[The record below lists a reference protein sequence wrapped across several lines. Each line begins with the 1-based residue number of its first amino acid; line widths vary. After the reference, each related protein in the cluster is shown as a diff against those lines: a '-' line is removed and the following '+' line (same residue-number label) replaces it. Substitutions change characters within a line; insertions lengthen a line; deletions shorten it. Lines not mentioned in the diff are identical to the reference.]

1 MTDLQAVVGGARLGW
16 ARLGWTRMGWASA
29 AVWLVLATGAV
40 AQLQSQSQSPGRA
53 VSAGVDRPNEARPSD
68 SRSSEQRP
76 NPARGDSPRS
86 GPVRPDLSQTEV
98 EPRGPRGRPDLEAGP
113 AGAAPR
119 RLTPETQGGR
129 RTGRLEAGRGAESGR
144 GADERAEP
152 NGEAAAVR
160 PVGHAEPELPVDA
173 PPSQPPSL
181 EQVTRGAPF
190 ALGLAVLSIVPTVL
204 LMTTCYIRFSIVFGI
219 LRQGLGTPQF
229 PPNSVMT
236 ALCLFLTCL
245 VMRPVWQAS
254 YDRGFVPWLEARE
267 QEQQPQLAPLVG
279 EAIQPVRDYMSD
291 QIERAGNSET
301 VWMLV
306 ESEERTDGAADPRQ
320 PAPTSYDQIPLP
332 TLAAAFVLS
341 ELKVGMV
348 IGFQILLPFLVI
360 DLTVG
365 LLLSILGLQGLS
377 AGQIA
382 LPFKL
387 LLFILVDGWTLVV
400 GRLMSSVGH

>member
-1 MTDLQAVVGGARLGW
+1 MGAEG
-16 ARLGWTRMGWASA
+16 A
-29 AVWLVLATGAV
+29 AEVANSVTG
-40 AQLQSQSQSPGRA
+40 
-53 VSAGVDRPNEARPSD
+53 E
-68 SRSSEQRP
+68 
-76 NPARGDSPRS
+76 
-86 GPVRPDLSQTEV
+86 VRP
-98 EPRGPRGRPDLEAGP
+98 AGY
-113 AGAAPR
+113 
-119 RLTPETQGGR
+119 E
-129 RTGRLEAGRGAESGR
+129 
-144 GADERAEP
+144 
-152 NGEAAAVR
+152 
-160 PVGHAEPELPVDA
+160 EL
-173 PPSQPPSL
+173 QPPGDDRQDHPAAL

-204 LMTTCYIRFSIVFGI
+204 LMTTCYIRFSIVLGM

-229 PPNSVMT
+229 PPNSVLT

-267 QEQQPQLAPLVG
+267 QDRQPSLAPLVG
-279 EAIQPVRDYMSD
+279 AAVQPVRDYMSD

-306 ESEERTDGAADPRQ
+306 DTDERPEGGAQGSRQ
-320 PAPTSYDQIPLP
+320 PTPTSYDQIPLP

-341 ELKVGMV
+341 ELQVGMV

-365 LLLSILGLQGLS
+365 LLLSILGLQGVA
-377 AGQIA
+377 AGQVA

-387 LLFILVDGWTLVV
+387 LLFLLVDGWTLVV

>member
-40 AQLQSQSQSPGRA
+40 AQPQSQSPGRA
-53 VSAGVDRPNEARPSD
+53 VSAGVDRPNESRPGD
-68 SRSSEQRP
+68 SRSSEPRP
-76 NPARGDSPRS
+76 SPARGDSPRS
-86 GPVRPDLSQTEV
+86 GPVRPDLSQPAV
-98 EPRGPRGRPDLEAGP
+98 EPRGPRGRPDPEAGP

-129 RTGRLEAGRGAESGR
+129 RTGRLEAGR

-204 LMTTCYIRFSIVFGI
+204 LMTTCYIRFSIVFGM

-267 QEQQPQLAPLVG
+267 QDQQPQLSPLVG

-306 ESEERTDGAADPRQ
+306 ESEERTDGAAGPRQ

>member
-1 MTDLQAVVGGARLGW
+1 R
-16 ARLGWTRMGWASA
+16 
-29 AVWLVLATGAV
+29 
-40 AQLQSQSQSPGRA
+40 
-53 VSAGVDRPNEARPSD
+53 
-68 SRSSEQRP
+68 
-76 NPARGDSPRS
+76 PARAESSPVDD
-86 GPVRPDLSQTEV
+86 PVESE
-98 EPRGPRGRPDLEAGP
+98 
-113 AGAAPR
+113 
-119 RLTPETQGGR
+119 
-129 RTGRLEAGRGAESGR
+129 RGAE
-144 GADERAEP
+144 GAAEVANP
-152 NGEAAAVR
+152 VTGEVR
-160 PVGHAEPELPVDA
+160 PAGYEEL
-173 PPSQPPSL
+173 QPPGDDRRDHPAAL
-181 EQVTRGAPF
+181 EQVTRGVPF

-204 LMTTCYIRFSIVFGI
+204 LMTTCYIRFSIVLGM

-229 PPNSVMT
+229 PPNSVLT

-267 QEQQPQLAPLVG
+267 QDRQPSLAPLVG
-279 EAIQPVRDYMSD
+279 AAVQPVRDYMSD

-306 ESEERTDGAADPRQ
+306 DTDERTEGVAQCSRQ
-320 PAPTSYDQIPLP
+320 PTPTSYDQIPLP

-341 ELKVGMV
+341 ELQVGMV

-365 LLLSILGLQGLS
+365 LLLSILGLQGVA
-377 AGQIA
+377 AGQVA

-387 LLFILVDGWTLVV
+387 LLFLLVDGWTLVV

>member
-1 MTDLQAVVGGARLGW
+1 
-16 ARLGWTRMGWASA
+16 
-29 AVWLVLATGAV
+29 
-40 AQLQSQSQSPGRA
+40 
-53 VSAGVDRPNEARPSD
+53 
-68 SRSSEQRP
+68 
-76 NPARGDSPRS
+76 
-86 GPVRPDLSQTEV
+86 
-98 EPRGPRGRPDLEAGP
+98 
-113 AGAAPR
+113 
-119 RLTPETQGGR
+119 
-129 RTGRLEAGRGAESGR
+129 
-144 GADERAEP
+144 
-152 NGEAAAVR
+152 
-160 PVGHAEPELPVDA
+160 LPVDA

-204 LMTTCYIRFSIVFGI
+204 LMTTCYIRFSIVFGM

-267 QEQQPQLAPLVG
+267 QDQQPQLAPLVG

-306 ESEERTDGAADPRQ
+306 ESEERTDGAAGPRQ